1 MDPMAVGTGG
11 PGSASKQRTERI
23 GAPVSERPGRWLASG
38 RTLLIGGATVLV
50 LGLAAGASPALVRTA
65 SAVTPPPG
73 RAPAAAPTGS
83 GSRSGL
89 ASVPV
94 APPLDAAA
102 VPVVAPL
109 RHRYE
114 ADVIVVAQRSLPS
127 GSMAAVRRLPGVA
140 AATSLDAA
148 RIQVNGTY
156 VAMIGVNPS
165 SFRSFAARPTASSD
179 RLWQNVAAGGVAVSY
194 DMGKQDR
201 LPLHGAVH
209 VTGRSSVDLPVAGFA
224 TTGIGGID
232 AVVSHQT
239 AAAAG
244 LSAANAI
251 VVSAPRADM
260 PALAGQIKRMVPAR
274 TAVQPLVYT

>member
-23 GAPVSERPGRWLASG
+23 GAPVSERPGRWLSSG

-127 GSMAAVRRLPGVA
+127 GSMAA
-140 AATSLDAA
+140 A

-179 RLWQNVAAGGVAVSY
+179 RLWQNVAAGCVAVSY

-201 LPLHGAVH
+201 LPLGGNVH
-209 VTGRSSVDLPVAGFA
+209 VAGRASADLPVGGFA
-224 TTGIGGID
+224 T
-232 AVVSHQT
+232 
-239 AAAAG
+239 
-244 LSAANAI
+244 
-251 VVSAPRADM
+251 
-260 PALAGQIKRMVPAR
+260 
-274 TAVQPLVYT
+274 